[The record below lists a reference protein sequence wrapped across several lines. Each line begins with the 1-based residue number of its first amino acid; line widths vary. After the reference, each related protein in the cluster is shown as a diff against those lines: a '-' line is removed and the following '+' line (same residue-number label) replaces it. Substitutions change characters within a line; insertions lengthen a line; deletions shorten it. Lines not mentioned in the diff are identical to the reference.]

1 MNNLKN
7 SVKVLDL
14 VETHCGLI
22 HNSGLSHTDASNKMF
37 IESIKQLKPLMDDNN
52 RELADVMIEK
62 GFKGGFYFLLKDEDG
77 TPKPFMETIGKY
89 CSSKFDRM

>member
-1 MNNLKN
+1 
-7 SVKVLDL
+7 
-14 VETHCGLI
+14 
-22 HNSGLSHTDASNKMF
+22 MF
-37 IESIKQLKPLMDDNN
+37 IESIKQLKHLMDDLTTDKPAADFTI
-52 RELADVMIEK
+52 RE